1 MSKCKYVLT
10 LPSGEVITKFGKAA
24 MKAYLVQE
32 GMSLFY
38 PNGFNPNA
46 STLATPDLNAMFND
60 VLAEEIAKDEAKVQ
74 KQRAPK
80 APSKPR
86 TASQAAASAAKNTAA
101 ALVNAIDGL
110 GALFGQTPP
119 TDGTINLNSGIPVK
133 IDAETYAKA
142 KPLFQQAIA
151 NLGDASSDLKEAMRA
166 VVRMVLDKFGIQAA
180 RNMQPYVVQF
190 IEDVQNERQATNGEQ
205 DVPSATDNL
214 ESDSSQ
220 PGTERAVVYP
230 VQGDAGAVPG
240 NAGSSGGPANRETGS
255 GQPGGAGL
263 SAGGAAAGGE
273 RGDFGVYRGDPAA
286 VAARVASGA
295 DFSERGS
302 DVGFDGVRNDPI
314 PAAEVDRVAVT
325 GNDRLTKE
333 RLQRQADATPVK
345 PGDLENVK
353 ATLPYLLEGQQE
365 DVFKA
370 ETRFAKPDG
379 YGMLFTNGT
388 GTGKTFTGLGV
399 VKRMA
404 RQGKGNILI
413 VVPDEKIMDDWR
425 DSGKALGLNITPLAD
440 TKDAG
445 KGLVVTTYAN
455 LGQNDALA
463 RRQWDM
469 VVADEAHE
477 LMKSADGK
485 VTTYLANLRAIT
497 HHPDGV
503 SQRHTML
510 NRKEID
516 ALAKI
521 SEQITANTKILNNT
535 DTMEEM
541 MTSVRAENARLQK
554 EADALAAKLR
564 EASDAVR
571 AEVASMQ
578 GDKRARLLALSA
590 TPFAY
595 EFTVDWANGY
605 LFDYNEGQASDRTE
619 FRGYNQGSNKD
630 RFFMTHFGYSMR
642 YNKLTKPDPSKVDT
656 GLLQRNFNTHLRKT
670 GALSSRMLDVQADY
684 DRRFVLVDS
693 AIGNQID
700 DALNWISEKRREASK
715 ENMGFA
721 TLSDL
726 INEKF
731 DHLSRRYLLEAIKA
745 TEVVPIVRQHMAL
758 GRKVVVFHDYKKGGG
773 FNPFDIKVPGNV
785 AADATPEQA
794 QAFNDFRAAVAEF
807 RSQFRT
813 LVNAPLGTLD
823 SPIEVF
829 KREFPD
835 VLLVNGDEKK
845 SALLDR
851 YKKFQDDASGPQV
864 MLVQSAKNKGW
875 SGHDTTG
882 KHQRVLINL
891 GQPTAPTTA
900 IQQEG
905 RIYRTG
911 QVTDAIMRYLNT
923 GTSWEKTAFAQ
934 TIAGR
939 ASAAENLGMGEQ
951 ARALKDSFISAFEE
965 SDSFPPGHDGEGKGG
980 KERDKLSNAVLTAYD
995 RAKTYYWSTQKKNSK
1010 TKAQEGKDYF
1020 ATPEPVGY
1028 KMAEWLDLRGGESSL
1043 EPSAGHGAIARWLPE
1058 NTNRTAIEPSNPL
1071 RARLAMAMDASR
1083 DRLVDGTFEEHA
1095 IVNKYDG
1102 IAMNPPFGVGGKT
1115 AIEHLAKAA
1124 THLRDGGRIVALIP
1138 TGPAA
1143 DKRFDQWMY
1152 GESERP
1158 SKPIFSSEAAGEIHR
1173 GDTVEYSHQ
1182 GYEWKIVVSGIE
1194 TSKSITNGA
1203 GRPIKFFKGKNPLG
1217 LDGGGQVDNLIKPPE
1232 GASIKV
1238 TPGPRTETYR
1248 ASENLYMVG
1257 EVKLPS
1263 ATFER
1268 AGTNVATRIVII
1280 DKQTD
1285 GSRAPQQTRN
1295 IDLSNATD
1303 IKELFDRLEEMSMPA
1318 RVMTQA
1324 QQAQAPSQP
1333 AAPQVKTTKAAN
1345 PDAVG
1350 TVDRGDAKVIEHITQ
1365 KGKKIYGIV
1374 RKDLSK
1380 EAAQKIDPYTFRK
1393 DGGFFIRTQ
1402 YLKPE
1407 GADAAGDAPK
1417 ASRTA
1422 ITIAFSRRMDESP
1435 LAKEVREA
1443 AAALDAANEMG
1454 DAMDRADQDT
1464 ITLEDFMAAGEARMN
1479 AEKAMVEA
1487 LAKAPDDGFAV
1498 EGLTADGRMLVVTP
1512 SASEQGRWQLTRF
1525 GKDGEPWS
1533 DTRFNT
1539 KEMALKYLVEEA
1551 MPSSLRHVDAAFSRG
1566 AAGANAGV
1574 NWVESADQSAATIV
1588 ANAIRA
1594 DNQNKPGTYAYTI
1607 VEPARGRLGAGFG
1620 NSGSAR
1626 AQNLTD
1632 ALSRQAREF
1641 GATFGRRVV
1650 FVRPDRGSPSFFN
1663 GFILAKSDP
1672 NTIYVN
1678 IDANVNLMSI
1688 LGHEFY
1694 EGLLVQNPK
1703 LHNWF
1708 VNESLRHMK
1717 DGALAAYVDKIKRS
1731 GDKQS
1736 DAGRLKELLADFTGD
1751 ALADP
1756 EFRRS
1761 LEQADQNKFRQLI
1774 RAFRNFLIQTL
1785 SKMRARVTGSGLTGD
1800 KTLGSEQYFKDVQA
1814 LRDAL
1819 REVIQKSNSGGNLKT
1834 YLENGGVMFSRSG
1847 DQTQTENFKRWYG
1860 EWQNAANADTQSPIR
1875 GADAGAG
1882 GGLQGDRDNPA
1893 NPGGAADV
1901 NAVQRPQN
1909 VDTDSASGYT
1919 VGQAYF
1925 SGASGPTGADGAP
1938 LRLYHGTRDDITVFD
1953 INHPRRK
1960 DFGWL
1965 GDGVYL
1971 TDDPWEGGYYSQA
1984 KRGPNGPNVMPL
1996 YANVRNP
2003 YQATEV
2009 EKERLK
2015 TASKDAVR
2023 AFTARVKAMGHDGVV
2038 LEKEDGVIELV
2049 AFEPTQVK
2057 SAIGNNGDFD
2067 PNNPDI
2073 RFSRK
2078 APDDATPQPWQ
2089 APSLE
2094 DASHKFAWDNM
2105 TYALQDKL
2113 IDTKRVVQAIQQAG
2127 GELKDQTDVYLQ
2139 ADLYHARVSH
2149 KSQEFVQQELTPMVQ
2164 ALASKGIELAD
2175 FERYLHARHAP
2186 EANRV
2191 MKERNPNEAEIE
2203 AKKKV
2208 VYAQLQA
2215 LGKML
2220 KEEGAPAKEKARV
2233 QRLFNQMAG
2242 KLELLAQ
2249 VKPWKGSE
2257 EDRQKLSG
2265 MSDDEARAVMD
2276 ALSPEQARNMAEVAA
2291 MFDSIVKKNRQ
2302 EMVDYELEDQDTVDG
2317 WGQMFEFYVPLM
2329 REDEGNSQ
2337 GTGQGFSI
2345 KGRETKSRTGSTRK
2359 VVDIVANLAMQRE
2372 RLIVRG
2378 EKNRVSQALVG
2389 LASANP
2395 NPDFW
2400 KVGAPDMER
2409 KYDPRTNSVK
2419 LVADPNYKNRDNVVT
2434 AKLRGA
2440 DGKVSEVAVVFN
2452 EDDNRA
2458 KRMAESLKNLDGQT
2472 LEGLYAAAAPITRY
2486 LAAMSTQYN
2495 PIFGMLNLAR
2505 DLQGAAIYLDGT
2517 PLADQK
2523 KKVAANGV
2531 KAIVD
2536 IYQAARA
2543 DRKNQPHTGEWTK
2556 WWDMFQEDG
2565 GPTGYRD
2572 IFKDSNERTKAI
2584 TKTMN
2589 PDAWMESAFGKVA
2602 TANGLLKDQASI
2614 ANKGRGWMADWLSDY
2629 NLAMENG
2636 IRVSTYRAAVES
2648 GMSRQRAAALAKNIT
2663 VNFNRKGQVG
2673 LKAGALYAFFNAAV
2687 QGTAR
2692 MGEALITMEPGK
2704 PKTMRLSPL
2713 GKKVVYGGMLLGS
2726 MQAVLL
2732 AAAGFE
2738 DENPPDFVRERNL
2751 IIPTG
2756 WGKFV
2761 TIPMPLGL
2769 HVFPGIGRHLTEFAL
2784 SGGKDPAKRVIA
2796 MLGMMAD
2803 TFNPIGNAGMSMQTL
2818 LPTAIDPI
2826 AALIENKD
2834 YAGRPIA
2841 RTSMDPNVPGHELTR
2856 TTATWFSQG
2865 ISEGINWITGG
2876 DKYVAGVVSPTPDQ
2890 IDYLIGQAT
2899 GGVGREVLKLV
2910 QTGQAATTGEE
2921 LPMHKVPL
2929 LGRFVGSAN
2938 GGASQAGP
2946 FYAKVT
2952 EAKRLDR
2959 QIDGLRED
2967 GQTAKAMELQR
2978 SNAYLLAKARVA
2990 DSQVT
2995 RLRREKRQLLE
3006 KGAPRAQVQEVERRM
3021 GEAMRRFN
3029 EATAK

>member
-32 GMSLFY
+32 GMATFFPDGFKPPQEKPQAPQADSKTPLIDRHTAVMDAVREGKSTPETFKESFEAVVSGADAIKAEL
-38 PNGFNPNA
+38 NGKTKAELLAGGGPYFQARYKSESKPTVIDGIYRA
-46 STLATPDLNAMFND
+46 MLDEYTLGESFSYGMGSYEKAVRRLVEATDADKLTRF
-60 VLAEEIAKDEAKVQ
+60 AEE
-74 KQRAPK
+74 R
-80 APSKPR
+80 
-86 TASQAAASAAKNTAA
+86 AAAIQEAAARRQAKAA
-101 ALVNAIDGL
+101 ALENPQTLSDYRELLNSKIRSGMTRREAFLTLTPEQRIQYDTLEAESTREAREARKRADATRVQTA
-110 GALFGQTPP
+110 GQTTTGQVIATKHTKNGYDLFVVQLADRLSPE
-119 TDGTINLNSGIPVK
+119 DYKKVLASAKKMGGWYSSFRGNGAIPGFQFK
-133 IDAETYAKA
+133 DRANADAFLQLA
-142 KPLFQQAIA
+142 Q
-151 NLGDASSDLKEAMRA
+151 GDASAVQAQVEQRRDAFEDDRSQTVVERLSAMADKLEAAAIEEENRDRKANTGRRARFARAALDAAAADKALAKTMRNIAQAIGDGRAKFLDQVRAKTQVDMLNQLVRTAKDNELRAKYPSYADQEKRKGEPPTAETADFAEFPTYGAFRSDLATLGRQLLEVDGTKKLGQSLMSVADDVTDAYLEFAKA
-166 VVRMVLDKFGIQAA
+166 NLSLVS
-180 RNMQPYVVQF
+180 QF
-190 IEDVQNERQATNGEQ
+190 TR
-205 DVPSATDNL
+205 
-214 ESDSSQ
+214 
-220 PGTERAVVYP
+220 
-230 VQGDAGAVPG
+230 GDALADF
-240 NAGSSGGPANRETGS
+240 ANRE
-255 GQPGGAGL
+255 
-263 SAGGAAAGGE
+263 
-273 RGDFGVYRGDPAA
+273 
-286 VAARVASGA
+286 
-295 DFSERGS
+295 
-302 DVGFDGVRNDPI
+302 
-314 PAAEVDRVAVT
+314 AAERAI
-325 GNDRLTKE
+325 RKSSL
-333 RLQRQADATPVK
+333 
-345 PGDLENVK
+345 
-353 ATLPYLLEGQQE
+353 
-365 DVFKA
+365 
-370 ETRFAKPDG
+370 
-379 YGMLFTNGT
+379 
-388 GTGKTFTGLGV
+388 
-399 VKRMA
+399 
-404 RQGKGNILI
+404 
-413 VVPDEKIMDDWR
+413 
-425 DSGKALGLNITPLAD
+425 SGKAIVLPI
-440 TKDAG
+440 KR
-445 KGLVVTTYAN
+445 
-455 LGQNDALA
+455 GQN
-463 RRQWDM
+463 RIVM
-469 VVADEAHE
+469 SPSEA
-477 LMKSADGK
+477 
-485 VTTYLANLRAIT
+485 I
-497 HHPDGV
+497 
-503 SQRHTML
+503 
-510 NRKEID
+510 NRGIWQGD
-516 ALAKI
+516 
-521 SEQITANTKILNNT
+521 
-535 DTMEEM
+535 
-541 MTSVRAENARLQK
+541 
-554 EADALAAKLR
+554 
-564 EASDAVR
+564 
-571 AEVASMQ
+571 
-578 GDKRARLLALSA
+578 GDKRIMLTA
-590 TPFAY
+590 
-595 EFTVDWANGY
+595 EFGAELVEAIG
-605 LFDYNEGQASDRTE
+605 R
-619 FRGYNQGSNKD
+619 RGNKQ
-630 RFFMTHFGYSMR
+630 
-642 YNKLTKPDPSKVDT
+642 NKLTVPW
-656 GLLQRNFNTHLRKT
+656 QFQN
-670 GALSSRMLDVQADY
+670 AY
-684 DRRFVLVDS
+684 DRRK
-693 AIGNQID
+693 A
-700 DALNWISEKRREASK
+700 
-715 ENMGFA
+715 
-721 TLSDL
+721 
-726 INEKF
+726 
-731 DHLSRRYLLEAIKA
+731 LSR
-745 TEVVPIVRQHMAL
+745 L
-758 GRKVVVFHDYKKGGG
+758 G
-773 FNPFDIKVPGNV
+773 IE
-785 AADATPEQA
+785 TPS
-794 QAFNDFRAAVAEF
+794 EF
-807 RSQFRT
+807 RSA
-813 LVNAPLGTLD
+813 L
-823 SPIEVF
+823 
-829 KREFPD
+829 REFIGLKEQATQNKVRELELQMVGRKAD
-835 VLLVNGDEKK
+835 G
-845 SALLDR
+845 LD
-851 YKKFQDDASGPQV
+851 FF
-864 MLVQSAKNKGW
+864 
-875 SGHDTTG
+875 
-882 KHQRVLINL
+882 
-891 GQPTAPTTA
+891 PTAA
-900 IQQEG
+900 E
-905 RIYRTG
+905 
-911 QVTDAIMRYLNT
+911 
-923 GTSWEKTAFAQ
+923 
-934 TIAGR
+934 IADQMIE
-939 ASAAENLGMGEQ
+939 AADLTPDM
-951 ARALKDSFISAFEE
+951 
-965 SDSFPPGHDGEGKGG
+965 
-980 KERDKLSNAVLTAYD
+980 AV
-995 RAKTYYWSTQKKNSK
+995 
-1010 TKAQEGKDYF
+1010 
-1020 ATPEPVGY
+1020 
-1028 KMAEWLDLRGGESSL
+1028 L
-1043 EPSAGHGAIARWLPE
+1043 EPSAGMGHLADRIRAAGAEPDVIEISPDRRELLEEKGYHLADVDDFLGLKPRETFTYGDVFRAPDGTEGILRGS
-1058 NTNRTAIEPSNPL
+1058 NQNRV
-1071 RARLAMAMDASR
+1071 
-1083 DRLVDGTFEEHA
+1083 RLVDEEGNQLGFYYRDELTGVRHRGTGSG
-1095 IVNKYDG
+1095 YDR
-1102 IAMNPPFGVGGKT
+1102 IIMNPPFSNR
-1115 AIEHLAKAA
+1115 
-1124 THLRDGGRIVALIP
+1124 RDAQHVRHAYDLLKPGGRIVAIM
-1138 TGPAA
+1138 GEGV
-1143 DKRFDQWMY
+1143 FFGNDQKAQDFRDWL
-1152 GESERP
+1152 ESVGGT
-1158 SKPIFSSEAAGEIHR
+1158 SE
-1173 GDTVEYSHQ
+1173 
-1182 GYEWKIVVSGIE
+1182 K
-1194 TSKSITNGA
+1194 
-1203 GRPIKFFKGKNPLG
+1203 L
-1217 LDGGGQVDNLIKPPE
+1217 PE
-1232 GASIKV
+1232 GSFMDPSLPV
-1238 TPGPRTETYR
+1238 TTGVNAR
-1248 ASENLYMVG
+1248 M
-1257 EVKLPS
+1257 
-1263 ATFER
+1263 
-1268 AGTNVATRIVII
+1268 VII
-1280 DKQTD
+1280 DKPD
-1285 GSRAPQQTRN
+1285 VAP
-1295 IDLSNATD
+1295 
-1303 IKELFDRLEEMSMPA
+1303 
-1318 RVMTQA
+1318 
-1324 QQAQAPSQP
+1324 
-1333 AAPQVKTTKAAN
+1333 
-1345 PDAVG
+1345 G
-1350 TVDRGDAKVIEHITQ
+1350 
-1365 KGKKIYGIV
+1365 
-1374 RKDLSK
+1374 
-1380 EAAQKIDPYTFRK
+1380 EAAIE
-1393 DGGFFIRTQ
+1393 GG
-1402 YLKPE
+1402 
-1407 GADAAGDAPK
+1407 D
-1417 ASRTA
+1417 
-1422 ITIAFSRRMDESP
+1422 IAFSRRMDESP
-1435 LAKEVREA
+1435 LAQEVREA

-1454 DAMDRADQDT
+1454 DAMNEANPDT

-1487 LAKAPDDGFAV
+1487 LAKASDDGFAV
-1498 EGLTADGRMLVVTP
+1498 EGLTADGRMLIVTP

-1814 LRDAL
+1814 LRDVL
-1819 REVIQKSNSGGNLKT
+1819 RKVIQQSNSGGNLKT

-2067 PNNPDI
+2067 PANPDI

-2078 APDDATPQPWQ
+2078 APDDTTPQPWQ

-2139 ADLYHARVSH
+2139 EELYHARVSH
-2149 KSQEFVQQELTPMVQ
+2149 KSQEFVQKELTPMVQ

-2215 LGKML
+2215 LGSML
-2220 KEEGAPAKEKARV
+2220 KDEGAPAKEKARV

-2249 VKPWKGSE
+2249 VKPWQGSE

-2265 MSDDEARAVMD
+2265 MSDDEARAVMA
-2276 ALSPEQARNMAEVAA
+2276 ALSPEQARDMAEVAA

-2337 GTGQGFSI
+2337 GTGQGFNI

-2400 KVGAPDMER
+2400 QVGAPDMER

-2419 LVADPNYKNRDNVVT
+2419 LVANPNYKNLPNVVT

-2452 EDDNRA
+2452 EEDNRA

-2472 LEGLYAAAAPITRY
+2472 LEGLWEKSATITRY

-2495 PIFGMLNLAR
+2495 PVFGVINLAR
-2505 DLQGAAIYLDGT
+2505 DLQGAAVNLAGT
-2517 PLADQK
+2517 PLADK
-2523 KKVAANGV
+2523 KGKIAWQAKN
-2531 KAIVD
+2531 ALLD
-2536 IYQAARA
+2536 IYRAARA
-2543 DRKNQPHTGEWTK
+2543 DRKNEAHSGEWTQ

-2584 TKTMN
+2584 TKTMS

-2602 TANGLLKDQASI
+2602 TAGGLLKNPA
-2614 ANKGRGWMADWLSDY
+2614 AAVAKKGGWMFDLLSDY
-2629 NLAMENG
+2629 NLAMENA
-2636 IRVSTYRAAVES
+2636 IRVSTYRAAIES
-2648 GMSRQRAAALAKNIT
+2648 GMTRERAASLAKNIT
-2663 VNFNRKGQVG
+2663 VNFNRKGQMA

-2687 QGTAR
+2687 QGNAR
-2692 MGEALITMEPGK
+2692 LAQTLFTMDPGK
-2704 PKTMRLSPL
+2704 PKTIRLSPL
-2713 GKKVVYGGMLLGS
+2713 GKKVVAGGVLLGAL
-2726 MQAVLL
+2726 QAVVM
-2732 AAAGFE
+2732 AVAGFE
-2738 DENPPDFVRERNL
+2738 DENPPDFVRERNFIL
-2751 IIPTG
+2751 PTG
-2756 WGKFV
+2756 WGRFL
-2761 TIPMPLGL
+2761 TSPMPLGL
-2769 HVFPGIGRHLTEFAL
+2769 HILPGIGRHLTEFAL
-2784 SGGKDPAKRVIA
+2784 SGGKEPQKRAIDMFA
-2796 MLGMMAD
+2796 MIFDSVYPFGS
-2803 TFNPIGNAGMSMQTL
+2803 AGWSLQTL
-2818 LPTAIDPI
+2818 SPTLFDPI
-2826 AALIENKD
+2826 IALAENKD

-2841 RTSMDPNVPGHELTR
+2841 RESIDPNVPGHELTR
-2856 TTATWFSQG
+2856 TTATWPSMA
-2865 ISEGINWITGG
+2865 IAEAINWMTGG
-2876 DKYVAGVVSPTPDQ
+2876 NKYVAGKVSPTPDQ

-2899 GGVGREVLKLV
+2899 GGVGREILKAV
-2910 QTGQAATTGEE
+2910 QTGQAIYTGEE
-2921 LPMHKVPL
+2921 LPAHKIPL
-2929 LGRFVGSAN
+2929 FGRFFGSAN

-3006 KGAPRAQVQEVERRM
+3006 KGAPRAQIQEVERRM